1 MNPRKMKLTR
11 LPKTE
16 MGQQATLPGSYASNL
31 YTLLL
36 VIQRSPS
43 WSCTNAAI
51 EAIDKLQAMVAE
63 EQERLEYE
71 ERNNPPQVES
81 L

>member
-1 MNPRKMKLTR
+1 MKLTR
-11 LPKTE
+11 LPKTG
-16 MGQQATLPGSYASNL
+16 MGQQATLPGSYAANL

-43 WSCTNAAI
+43 WSCTSAAI
-51 EAIDKLQAMVAE
+51 EAIDRLQAMAAE

-71 ERNNPPQVES
+71 ERNNPPQVQS